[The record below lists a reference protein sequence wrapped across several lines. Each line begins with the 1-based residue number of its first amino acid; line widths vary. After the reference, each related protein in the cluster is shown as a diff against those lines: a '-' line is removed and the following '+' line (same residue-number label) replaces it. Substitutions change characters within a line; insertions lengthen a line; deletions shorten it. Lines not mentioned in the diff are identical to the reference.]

1 MKLFQKI
8 LSAFAI
14 VLCIGLVLFLRF
26 YQLGNIPQGINVD
39 EASYGYDAYSLL
51 QTGKDIWGNR
61 DTTLKSFGDYKP
73 IGLSYTIIPFIK
85 LIGLS
90 TLSTRLPSAIFG
102 VLTLVVTF
110 FLLKLLTGKKSIS
123 FIGVIV
129 LGLSPWH
136 FGLSRLFY
144 EPNIGLFFLVS
155 SFYFQLKYLKG
166 ERHLRF
172 LIYSA
177 ILIAVGGYYYSVLR
191 YLGVGILS
199 ICIIIGNYKN
209 PKTLVSQGLVA
220 GLFWAIIAI
229 PYLGDMFG
237 SKGLVR
243 LGQEGKMHEFG
254 DVLVITENRQMCYIS
269 SGYNPTIAKL
279 CYGLWN
285 KPGEKLI
292 NGTRTYIELLSPK
305 YLFLSGYQKDV
316 VPEKSG
322 AFLEILLP
330 FYLIGLYV
338 LTTSVKKY
346 LENIYIL
353 LCILF
358 VNIPIALAGAQNI
371 HRNVVGLY
379 LVFLIIMYGISKS
392 ITYLGSKSTIIK
404 NITYTLVI
412 IIFAWSQFRY
422 LASYYFI
429 FTRTQPDIWLSDSP
443 QLMSWLGEN
452 DKGREV
458 YYYDFD
464 FGPLIYSFYNNLDP
478 VIVQKNIR
486 WTPMNQ
492 YGWTHISSIEGLQT
506 NRGNIWQ
513 DLCELNT
520 SRSTKLLVVKGKKDE
535 WQEVMQFQTKDFTK
549 VHVLHEVYDS
559 KILYDYLNKKDPL
572 ALKATCSS
580 QK

>member
-8 LSAFAI
+8 FSAIAI
-14 VLCIGLVLFLRF
+14 VLCIVLVIFLRF

-39 EASYGYDAYSLL
+39 EASYGYDAFSLL

-73 IGLSYTIIPFIK
+73 AGLSYTIIPFIK
-85 LIGLS
+85 MFGLS
-90 TLSTRLPSAIFG
+90 TLSTRLPSALFG
-102 VLTLVVTF
+102 FFTLIVTF
-110 FLLKLLTGKKSIS
+110 FLLKLLTGEKSVS
-123 FIGVIV
+123 LIGVIV

-155 SFYFQLKYLKG
+155 SLYFQLKYLKG
-166 ERHLRF
+166 ERHLKF

-177 ILIAVGGYYYSVLR
+177 ILIAAGGYYYSVLR

-199 ICIIIGNYKN
+199 ICIIIGNYQY
-209 PKTLVSQGLVA
+209 PKKLVSQGLVV
-220 GLFWAIIAI
+220 GIFWAIIAI

-269 SGYNPTIAKL
+269 SGYNPIIAKF

-285 KPGEKLI
+285 KPGEKLV
-292 NGTRTYIELLSPK
+292 NGIRTYIELLSPK
-305 YLFLSGYQKDV
+305 YLFLNGYQKDV
-316 VPEKSG
+316 IPEKSG

-330 FYLIGLYV
+330 FYLLGIYALII
-338 LTTSVKKY
+338 SIKKY

-353 LCILF
+353 VCLLF

-371 HRNVVGLY
+371 HRNVLGLY
-379 LVFLIIMYGISKS
+379 IVFIIIIYGISYFVNL
-392 ITYLGSKSTIIK
+392 IGSKKLILK
-404 NITYTLVI
+404 
-412 IIFAWSQFRY
+412 IFAYIFITSLFIWSQCRY
-422 LASYYFI
+422 IANYYYV

-443 QLMSWLGEN
+443 QLMSWLAQN
-452 DKGREV
+452 IHGREV

-464 FGPLIYSFYNNLDP
+464 FGPLIYSFYNKLNP
-478 VIVQKNIR
+478 VIVQKNTR

-492 YGWTHISSIEGLQT
+492 YGWTHISSIEGLQS
-506 NRGNIWQ
+506 NRGNILK
-513 DLCELNT
+513 DICTLNNAG
-520 SRSTKLLVVKGKKDE
+520 SSKLLVVNGKKDE
-535 WQEVMQFQTKDFTK
+535 WQEVVQFQTKNFTGI
-549 VHVLHEVYDS
+549 HVLHEVYDS
-559 KILYDYLNKKDPL
+559 KILYDYLNKKDPA